1 MSGGRE
7 GTYYFLSTATVK
19 VSVVTLDGQPTETQL
34 HVLVCCVYTIKS
46 GLVIELCSMVLYVWR
61 E

>member
-19 VSVVTLDGQPTETQL
+19 VNVVTLDGQPTETQL
-34 HVLVCCVYTIKS
+34 HVLVYRVYTVKS
-46 GLVIELCSMVLYVWR
+46 RTMFYGHVCVEEVS
-61 E
+61 